1 MIKAAIAQPITPA
14 IRSPFGQ
21 VVANLAPPPVPV
33 DPLQARLEERFGAG
47 QVGIMAIIQPTV
59 LGQTALYKDAAMTD
73 PVLSA
78 GDPVGAIRDFS
89 PWGYHLRAP
98 TSSARGVYR
107 TDGELHWI
115 EFNGVNTQYETVPIA
130 VDVNRVTVCAA
141 VRKPS
146 NLRSPLVCLDG
157 DLAVAPNYAMYF
169 PRTSS
174 ITGASFATHSS
185 GTNYAVA
192 DSSNISAPAS
202 AVLTGRNV
210 NTDTARLW
218 YNGVLAADGTDAG
231 NFSNFGT
238 RKIVVG
244 RDRTDFSSAELF
256 GLYVGYEQVDDLAP
270 LESYF
275 AERVGVSL

>member
-1 MIKAAIAQPITPA
+1 MNVLGFPSTTYRPWWLGVT
-14 IRSPFGQ
+14 RRGEGPT
-21 VVANLAPPPVPV
+21 PPPPV
-33 DPLQARLEERFGAG
+33 DPLQVLLDARFGAG
-47 QVGIMAIIQPTV
+47 QTGIMVVIQPTV

-115 EFNGVNTQYETVPIA
+115 EFNGVNTQYETVPI
-130 VDVNRVTVCAA
+130 VVGVNRVTVCAA
-141 VRKPS
+141 ARKPS
-146 NLRSPLVCLDG
+146 NSRSPLVCLDG
-157 DLAVAPNYAMYF
+157 DLTVAPNYAIYF

-174 ITGASFATHSS
+174 ITGASFTTHSS
-185 GTNYAVA
+185 GTNYAIA
-192 DSSNISAPAS
+192 DSPNISAPAS

-210 NTDTARLW
+210 DTDTARLR
-218 YNGVLAADGTDAG
+218 YNGVLAADGTASG
-231 NFSNFGT
+231 SFGNFGT

-244 RDRTDFSSAELF
+244 RDRADFSSADLF
-256 GLYVGYEQVDDLAP
+256 GIYIGYEQVDDLSN
-270 LESYF
+270 LENYY
-275 AERVGVSL
+275 AGRAGVML